1 MSKPQFAIL
10 RFAKYKGPEIS
21 NIEAHNERTKEDY
34 ASNPDI
40 DKSRSH
46 LNFHLLEPERKY
58 RAEAERQIKDAGC
71 RTRSDSVRLVE
82 ALVTAT
88 PDFFKGKKKAEIKAY
103 FQEAL
108 DFIREHQDPKTIIS
122 AVVHMDEKTP
132 HMHLSFVPLTADG
145 RLSAKEIVGNKKKL
159 TQWQDRFWEHM
170 VKKYPDL
177 ERGESAGETGR
188 DHIPP
193 RVFKEMTRLTKQKA
207 KLEELL
213 AGVNAFNAKGKAAEI
228 GAFLDKYIPTVEQMH
243 TTLKKYNT
251 AFTATTAEN
260 KKLKKKTEQLEQ
272 SLDKA
277 TQESTLKK
285 LADAK
290 LHRDY
295 EDAVAVLDRIPKE
308 VLAAYTHR
316 TEKER
321 ETAYD
326 RLYKMYDKIEDTENQ
341 LVAARAKKMAIEAE
355 KLTGDNIY
363 KVLIYFDKLYSVMDD
378 QEKRQLMES
387 LLSEVQIY
395 EERQP
400 NGQWLKSIKF
410 RLPIIAEDMSLSL
423 DNDTHI
429 EAIVSLQR
437 EI

>member
-1 MSKPQFAIL
+1 MNKPQFAIL

-21 NIEAHNERTKEDY
+21 NIEAHNERTKEEY

-58 RAEAERQIKDAGC
+58 RAEAERQIKNVGC

-88 PDFFKGKKKAEIKAY
+88 PEFFKGKKKAEIKAY

-108 DFIREHQDPKTIIS
+108 DFIREHQDQKTIIS

-145 RLSAKEIVGNKKKL
+145 RLCAKEIVGNKKKL

-177 ERGESAGETGR
+177 ERGESASKTGR

-213 AGVNAFNAKGKAAEI
+213 SDINPFNIKGKTAEI
-228 GAFLDKYIPTVEQMH
+228 GALLDKYIPSVEQMH
-243 TTLKKYNT
+243 TAMKKYRV
-251 AFTATTAEN
+251 AFTETASEN
-260 KKLKKKTEQLEQ
+260 EALKTENAQLEK
-272 SLDKA
+272 SLEKA
-277 TQESTLKK
+277 TKESTLKK

-321 ETAYD
+321 ETAYG
-326 RLYKMYDKIEDTENQ
+326 R
-341 LVAARAKKMAIEAE
+341 
-355 KLTGDNIY
+355 
-363 KVLIYFDKLYSVMDD
+363 
-378 QEKRQLMES
+378 
-387 LLSEVQIY
+387 
-395 EERQP
+395 
-400 NGQWLKSIKF
+400 
-410 RLPIIAEDMSLSL
+410 
-423 DNDTHI
+423 
-429 EAIVSLQR
+429 
-437 EI
+437 

>member
-1 MSKPQFAIL
+1 MGLIKAALGAAGGVMADQWREYFYCEAIPSDVL
-10 RFAKYKGPEIS
+10 AVKGRKKVTGRSSNTKGDDNIIS
-21 NIEAHNERTKEDY
+21 NGSVIAISDGQCMLIVEQGKVVDVCAEPGEYTYDMSTEPSIFYGDLGENVKNVFMNIGKRFTFGGEA
-34 ASNPDI
+34 P
-40 DKSRSH
+40 
-46 LNFHLLEPERKY
+46 
-58 RAEAERQIKDAGC
+58 KDQ
-71 RTRSDSVRLVE
+71 R
-82 ALVTAT
+82 
-88 PDFFKGKKKAEIKAY
+88 IYY
-103 FQEAL
+103 FN
-108 DFIREHQDPKTIIS
+108 T
-122 AVVHMDEKTP
+122 
-132 HMHLSFVPLTADG
+132 
-145 RLSAKEIVGNKKKL
+145 KEIVGNKKKL

-177 ERGESAGETGR
+177 ERGESASETGR

-213 AGVNAFNAKGKAAEI
+213 SGVNAFNAKGKAAEI
-228 GAFLDKYIPTVEQMH
+228 GAFLDKYIPAVEQMH

-251 AFTATTAEN
+251 AFTVTTAEN

-321 ETAYD
+321 ETAYG
-326 RLYKMYDKIEDTENQ
+326 R
-341 LVAARAKKMAIEAE
+341 
-355 KLTGDNIY
+355 
-363 KVLIYFDKLYSVMDD
+363 
-378 QEKRQLMES
+378 
-387 LLSEVQIY
+387 
-395 EERQP
+395 
-400 NGQWLKSIKF
+400 
-410 RLPIIAEDMSLSL
+410 
-423 DNDTHI
+423 
-429 EAIVSLQR
+429 
-437 EI
+437 

>member
-1 MSKPQFAIL
+1 MEKGQFAIL
-10 RFAKYKGPEIS
+10 RFAKYKGPEIGR
-21 NIEAHNERTKEDY
+21 IEAHNERTKEEY

-40 DKSRSH
+40 DTSRSH
-46 LNFHLLEPERKY
+46 LNFHLVKPERKY
-58 RAEAERQIKDAGC
+58 RAESERQIAAAGC
-71 RTRSDSVRLVE
+71 RTRSDSVRVVE
-82 ALVTAT
+82 ALITVS
-88 PDFFKGKKKAEIKAY
+88 PEFFKGKKRAEIKE
-103 FQEAL
+103 FFNEAL
-108 DFIREHQDPKTIIS
+108 EFIRQNQSPKTIIS

-132 HMHLSFVPLTADG
+132 HMHLSFVPLTEDG

-170 VKKYPDL
+170 VNKYPNL
-177 ERGESAGETGR
+177 ERGESASKTGR
-188 DHIPP
+188 NHIPP

-228 GAFLDKYIPTVEQMH
+228 GAFLDKYIPAVEQMH

-251 AFTATTAEN
+251 AFTATIAEN
-260 KKLKKKTEQLEQ
+260 KKLKKKAEQLAQ

-295 EDAVAVLDRIPKE
+295 ENAVAVLDRIPKE

-321 ETAYD
+321 ETAYG
-326 RLYKMYDKIEDTENQ
+326 R
-341 LVAARAKKMAIEAE
+341 
-355 KLTGDNIY
+355 
-363 KVLIYFDKLYSVMDD
+363 
-378 QEKRQLMES
+378 
-387 LLSEVQIY
+387 
-395 EERQP
+395 
-400 NGQWLKSIKF
+400 
-410 RLPIIAEDMSLSL
+410 
-423 DNDTHI
+423 
-429 EAIVSLQR
+429 
-437 EI
+437 